1 MDSFSKST
9 RELREEAREFK
20 SNLQLASKVD
30 AALNKLASKI
40 RDVMRENRQSE
51 LRQRNQDL
59 IMGAQMS
66 GDIKTTVIGEWV
78 KLEED
83 GTGIVSYRDKNYKTV
98 PLKMYSTRSG
108 QKVEMIYDKGVYY
121 TQL

>member
-1 MDSFSKST
+1 MDSFSKAK
-9 RELREEAREFK
+9 RELREEARDLQ

-66 GDIKTTVIGEWV
+66 GDIKSTVIGEWV

-83 GTGIVSYRDKNYKTV
+83 GTGIVSYSDKNYKTV
-98 PLKMYSTRSG
+98 PLKMYSTRG
-108 QKVEMIYDKGVYY
+108 GKKVEMIYDKGVYY

>member
-9 RELREEAREFK
+9 RELREEARGLQ

-30 AALNKLASKI
+30 AALDKLASKI

-66 GDIKTTVIGEWV
+66 GDIKSTVIGEWV

-98 PLKMYSTRSG
+98 PLKMYSTRG
-108 QKVEMIYDKGVYY
+108 GKKVEMIYDKGVYY

>member
-1 MDSFSKST
+1 MDSFSKAK
-9 RELREEAREFK
+9 RELREEARDLQ

-66 GDIKTTVIGEWV
+66 GDIKSTVIGEWV

-98 PLKMYSTRSG
+98 PLKMYSTRG
-108 QKVEMIYDKGVYY
+108 GKKVEMIYDKGVYY

>member
-1 MDSFSKST
+1 MDSFSKAK
-9 RELREEAREFK
+9 RELREEARDLQ

-66 GDIKTTVIGEWV
+66 GDIKSTVIGEWV
-78 KLEED
+78 RLEED
-83 GTGIVSYRDKNYKTV
+83 GTGIVSYSDKNYKTV
-98 PLKMYSTRSG
+98 PLKMYSTRG
-108 QKVEMIYDKGVYY
+108 GKKVEMIYDKGVYY